1 MSHIYA
7 FTDHENEV
15 QYRVLGSKFYGI
27 IFPSENQEV
36 FEERLNACKKKYPDA
51 SHHCYAWRLDPFNL
65 NEFSQDDGE
74 PSGTAGLPIL
84 NVLRSFNCCNTGI
97 IVVRYFGGTKL
108 GKAGL
113 IDAYG
118 HTARLA
124 TESISLYNVTI
135 GKRFTLI
142 FDYEQKSHA
151 DQLLRKMQ
159 IEPHEATYL
168 EKITYIV
175 QIPEESAELFADEAA
190 KLVYL
195 GIQCSDGEPV
205 MVKI

>member
-1 MSHIYA
+1 MSQIYA
-7 FTDHENEV
+7 FTNSEKEV
-15 QYRVLGSKFYGI
+15 QYRVLGSTFYGV
-27 IFPSENQEV
+27 IFPSGNQEI

-51 SHHCYAWRLDPFNL
+51 THHCYAWRIDPFNL
-65 NEFSQDDGE
+65 NEYSQDDGE

-113 IDAYG
+113 IDAYA

-124 TESISLYNVTI
+124 VEGTSLYNATI
-135 GKRFTLI
+135 GKRFMLT
-142 FDYEQKSHA
+142 FGYEQKSYV
-151 DQLLRKMQ
+151 DQLLRKML
-159 IEPHEATYL
+159 IEPNEATYL
-168 EKITYIV
+168 EKITYII
-175 QIPEESAELFADEAA
+175 QIPEESVKLFADEAA
-190 KLVYL
+190 KLAYL

-205 MVKI
+205 VVRI